1 MNGKYKH
8 SSSLEGQLA
17 AVAIAVMKKVQDRIN
32 RAGDSEI
39 PGISDFEEAFRI
51 HVRIAE
57 LKTRLDERDKLEK
70 GHADRRA
77 DLVQQL
83 YILMAERPSEFQ
95 F

>member
-1 MNGKYKH
+1 MNGAYKH

-17 AVAIAVMKKVQDRIN
+17 AVAMSVIHKVQERKN

-39 PGISDFEEAFRI
+39 PSISDFEEAFRV
-51 HVRIAE
+51 HLKIAD

-83 YILMAERPSEFQ
+83 YILMAERPAEFQ